1 MGMRSLALSGLCVV
15 FSALL
20 HCARADEATHTYVPS
35 EPVKLWA
42 NKVGPYHNPQETYL
56 YHSLPYCR
64 PYVHERKSR
73 SLGDA
78 LEGNTLINTGIKI
91 SFLNDTEFTHMCTV
105 KLNSETASSF
115 QFAISHH
122 YWYQMYIDE
131 LPVWAMVG
139 EEQDSA
145 KADLSTHLV
154 YTHMRFSIGYK
165 NDRIVEVNLTSE
177 ESRPV
182 EAGESILFSY
192 GVQWVEVETNFE
204 KRWQRYL
211 DYNFFEHQI
220 HWFSIFNSF
229 MMVIFLVGL
238 VALILLRTLRQ
249 DYASMFR
256 DEGSEFEELDRDLAD
271 ETGWKKIHGDVFRQP
286 TAFILLCVLV
296 AVGTQLLFLT
306 FACVSA
312 ALVATMY
319 AGRGAMINLIV
330 LFYAIGSMVGGYKS
344 GSMYAQGKG
353 DSWKM
358 VMVLTMFTF
367 PTFIFAVSMLLNA
380 VALSYSAVMAIH
392 LPQILTIVAI
402 WLVTSLPLTV
412 VGTILGRNWGGQ
424 TSAPCRVSPI
434 PGYLPVKKWF
444 LEPHVVIPLGG
455 VLPFGSIFIEMYFV
469 FTSFWNYKFYYVYG
483 FMFLVAAMLV
493 IVCACVA
500 VVVTYFLLN
509 AEDYNWQ
516 WPSFLCVSSTAIYV
530 YLYGVYFFFTKT
542 KMHGFFQTCF
552 YFGYVTVFSMTL
564 FLVCGS
570 IGYGAA
576 SMFVRRIY
584 RDIKSD

>member
-1 MGMRSLALSGLCVV
+1 MRSLALSGLCVV

>member
-1 MGMRSLALSGLCVV
+1 
-15 FSALL
+15 
-20 HCARADEATHTYVPS
+20 
-35 EPVKLWA
+35 
-42 NKVGPYHNPQETYL
+42 
-56 YHSLPYCR
+56 
-64 PYVHERKSR
+64 VHERKSR

>member
-1 MGMRSLALSGLCVV
+1 VSVALATLLLC
-15 FSALL
+15 
-20 HCARADEATHTYVPS
+20 RADESTHTYVAG
-35 EPVKLWA
+35 EAVKLWA

-91 SFLNDTEFTHMCTV
+91 SFLNDTDFTHMCTV

-139 EEQDSA
+139 EEQDA
-145 KADLSTHLV
+145 GTADHPTHLV
-154 YTHMRFSIGYK
+154 YTHMKFSIGYK
-165 NDRIVEVNLTSE
+165 GNRIVEVNLTSE
-177 ESRPV
+177 EPRPV
-182 EAGESILFSY
+182 DAGTGVLFSY
-192 GVQWVEVETNFE
+192 GVQWVPVEAGFE
-204 KRWQRYL
+204 QRWQRYL

-256 DEGSEFEELDRDLAD
+256 DGESEYEDLDRDLAD
-271 ETGWKKIHGDVFRQP
+271 ETGWKKITGDVFREP
-286 TAFILLCVLV
+286 SAFVPLCVMV
-296 AVGTQLLFLT
+296 AVGHQLLFLT

-319 AGRGAMINLIV
+319 AGRGAMIDLIV

-353 DSWKM
+353 KNWKL
-358 VMVLTMFTF
+358 VMLLTMFAF
-367 PTFIFAVSMLLNA
+367 PTFLFGVSTVLNA

-392 LPQILTIVAI
+392 LPQILTIVGI
-402 WLVTSLPLTV
+402 WLVTSLPLTI
-412 VGTILGRNWGGQ
+412 VGTILGRNWGG
-424 TSAPCRVSPI
+424 TNTAPCRVSPI

-500 VVVTYFLLN
+500 IVVTYFLLN
-509 AEDYNWQ
+509 AEDYHWQ
-516 WPSFLCVSSTAIYV
+516 WPSFLCVSSTAFYV
-530 YLYGVYFFFTKT
+530 FLYGVYFFFTKT
-542 KMHGFFQTCF
+542 KMHGFFQTSF
-552 YFGYVTVFSMTL
+552 YFGYVTVFSTAL

-576 SMFVRRIY
+576 NLFVRRIY

>member
-1 MGMRSLALSGLCVV
+1 MMLRAAIVTTVLAVLTRLS
-15 FSALL
+15 A
-20 HCARADEATHTYVPS
+20 ADESTHDYLASDNV
-35 EPVKLWA
+35 VLWA

-105 KLNSETASSF
+105 KLNSETAASF
-115 QFAISHH
+115 QFAITHH

-139 EEQDSA
+139 EEQPTTGKTDQS
-145 KADLSTHLV
+145 SHLV
-154 YTHMRFSIGYK
+154 YTHMRFSIGY
-165 NDRIVEVNLTSE
+165 NANRIVEVNLTSE
-177 ESRPV
+177 EPRPV
-182 EAGESILFSY
+182 EAGTGILFSY
-192 GVQWVEVETNFE
+192 GVHWVPVDTPFE
-204 KRWQRYL
+204 SRWQRYL

-256 DEGSEFEELDRDLAD
+256 DGDEFEDLDRDLAD
-271 ETGWKKIHGDVFRQP
+271 ETGWKKIHGDVFREP
-286 TAFILLCVLV
+286 SAFVALCVLV
-296 AVGTQLLFLT
+296 AVGQQILFLT
-306 FACVSA
+306 FACVCA

-319 AGRGAMINLIV
+319 AGRGAMINLMV
-330 LFYAIGSMVGGYKS
+330 LFYAIGSMVAGYKS
-344 GSMYAQGKG
+344 GSMYAQGQG
-353 DSWKM
+353 TNWKF
-358 VMVLTMFTF
+358 VMILTMFAF
-367 PTFIFAVSMLLNA
+367 PTFLFGISMLLNA

-392 LPQILTIVAI
+392 LPQILTIVGI
-402 WLVTSLPLTV
+402 WLVTSLPLTI
-412 VGTILGRNWGGQ
+412 VGTILGRNWGSQ
-424 TSAPCRVSPI
+424 NSAPCRVSPI

-444 LEPHVVIPLGG
+444 LEAPVLIPLGG

-483 FMFLVAAMLV
+483 FMFLVATMLC

-500 VVVTYFLLN
+500 IVVTYFLLN
-509 AEDYNWQ
+509 AEDYHWQ
-516 WPSFLCVSSTAIYV
+516 WPSFLSVSSTAFYV
-530 YLYGVYFFFTKT
+530 YLYAVYFFFTKT
-542 KMHGFFQTCF
+542 KMHGFFQTSF
-552 YFGYVTVFSMTL
+552 YFGYVTVFCSAL

-570 IGYGAA
+570 IGFAA
-576 SMFVRRIY
+576 ANTFVRRIY